1 MILPCPGTWWSQH
14 AAAAALIGAALPLAA
29 APLISISE
37 IEYNPP
43 GGSDYE
49 FLELVNLS
57 AASLNIGGYKLTT
70 GVTYTFAAGTVVP
83 AGGRIVVC
91 NTRSTFIARYGT
103 SGMLLASGS
112 YSGKLSD
119 SGDTL
124 TLVDSLG
131 SLVFKCTYDSSG
143 AWPSRA
149 NGLGSSLECID
160 PAGNLNDPANWR
172 SSTEYNGSPGR
183 AGLGA
188 QKTVVIN
195 EVLTHT
201 DPPIEDAIELYNLTD
216 NAIDLGGWYLSNTR
230 ATPKKFRFPASTLIP
245 AHGFRVF
252 YELSGTGSPL
262 GFNSRGTGADPEF
275 TFNSAHGDE
284 AVIVSAD
291 AAGNLLNW
299 IDAVSFDSAEHGVS
313 FGRYPDFTGPI
324 MAMDRLTL
332 GTTVDATYPASF
344 LFQFRTGTGASN
356 SLPRVGPLVFNRI
369 QYHPLAGRDEF
380 VELVNIASTN
390 LPLYDVR
397 FPENTWRIRNAVDF
411 DFPTGVVLKPDE
423 KCLVTPLPPA
433 AFRTKYSIP
442 PSIQVF
448 GPWTNLLNNA
458 GDTLELFKP
467 DTPQEPP
474 HPDAGYVPYIRV
486 EKIAYAASA
495 PWPADADGTGPA
507 LQRINPRL
515 YGNVATNWTVETF
528 TTTPPVITAALDG
541 SSGIRI
547 GFATEAGRGYVIE
560 TLSDLGSG
568 PAWTVYRVLDP
579 APAASSAQVT
589 VPWSGTRLFVRVR

>member
-1 MILPCPGTWWSQH
+1 MKISFFGALRQRLALGT
-14 AAAAALIGAALPLAA
+14 AMVGGAISVVAG
-29 APLISISE
+29 PLISVSE
-37 IEYNPP
+37 IQYNPP

-49 FLELVNLS
+49 FLELVNVS
-57 AASLNIGGYKLTT
+57 ASPLNIGGYKLTT
-70 GVTYTFAAGTVVP
+70 GVTYTFSAGTVVP

-91 NTRSTFIARYGT
+91 NTRSAFLSRYG
-103 SGMLLASGS
+103 SAGILLATGS

-124 TLVDSLG
+124 TLIDSVG
-131 SLVFKCTYDSSG
+131 SVVFKCTYDSSG

-172 SSTEYNGSPGR
+172 SSAEYNGSPGR
-183 AGLGA
+183 AGIGA

-216 NAIDLGGWYLSNTR
+216 APIDLGGWYLSNKR
-230 ATPKKFRFPASTLIP
+230 ATPKKFRFPVGTLIP

-252 YELSGTGSPL
+252 YELAGTGSPL
-262 GFNSRGTGADPEF
+262 GFNSHGTGNDPEF

-291 AAGNLLNW
+291 AAGNLLTW

-313 FGRYPDFTGPI
+313 FGRYPDFSGPLV
-324 MAMDRLTL
+324 AMDRLTL
-332 GTTVDATYPASF
+332 GTSIDATYPVEF
-344 LFQFRTGTGASN
+344 LPQFRAGTGASN

-369 QYHPLAGRDEF
+369 QYHPLANQDEF
-380 VELVNIASTN
+380 LELINIATTN
-390 LPLYDVR
+390 LPLFDIRV
-397 FPENTWRIRNAVDF
+397 PTNTWRIRNAVNY
-411 DFPTGVVLKPDE
+411 DFPTGVVLKPTE

-433 AFRTKYSIP
+433 TFRAKYSIP
-442 PSIQVF
+442 ASIQVF

-458 GDTLELFKP
+458 GDTVELFKP
-467 DTPQEPP
+467 DPPQEPP

-486 EKIAYAASA
+486 EKITYDASA
-495 PWPADADGTGPA
+495 PWPAAADGTGPA
-507 LQRINPRL
+507 LQRIDPRL
-515 YGNVATNWTVETF
+515 YGNVATNWTTDAIIA
-528 TTTPPVITAALDG
+528 TPPAITATLDG
-541 SSGIRI
+541 SNGIRI
-547 GFATEAGRGYVIE
+547 EFTAVAGHGYVIE
-560 TLSDLGSG
+560 TLIDLGSG
-568 PAWTVYRVLDP
+568 TSWKAYRVLDP
-579 APAASSAQVT
+579 PSISTPVDVT
-589 VPWSGTRLFVRVR
+589 VPFSGSVLFVRVR

>member
-1 MILPCPGTWWSQH
+1 MKIPFPATWWSRL
-14 AAAAALIGAALPLAA
+14 ASVAALLGAAMPLTA
-29 APLISISE
+29 APLISLAE

-57 AASLNIGGYKLTT
+57 ASSLNIGGYKLTT
-70 GVTYTFAAGTVVP
+70 GVTYTFAAGTVLP

-91 NTRSTFIARYGT
+91 NTRSAFIARYGT
-103 SGMLLASGS
+103 SGILLAPGS

-124 TLVDSLG
+124 SLVDGLG

-160 PAGNLNDPANWR
+160 PAGNLSDPANWR

-183 AGLGA
+183 AGVGA

-201 DPPIEDAIELYNLTD
+201 DPPIEDAVELYNLTD
-216 NAIDLGGWYLSNTR
+216 AAIDLGGWYLSNSR
-230 ATPKKFRFPASTLIP
+230 ANPKKFKFPAGTVIP

-262 GFNSRGTGADPEF
+262 GFNSRGTGNDPEF

-299 IDAVSFDSAEHGVS
+299 IDAVSFDAAEHGVS
-313 FGRYPDFTGPI
+313 FGRYPDFTGPLV
-324 MAMDRLTL
+324 AMNQLSL
-332 GTTVDATYPASF
+332 GTAIDATYPAAF
-344 LFQFRTGTGASN
+344 LAQFRTGAGASN
-356 SLPRVGPLVFNRI
+356 TLPRIGPLVFNRI
-369 QYHPLAGRDEF
+369 QYHPLTNQDEF
-380 VELVNIASTN
+380 LELINVASTN
-390 LPLYDVR
+390 LPLYDVL
-397 FPENTWRIRNAVDF
+397 FPGNTWRIRNAVDF
-411 DFPTGVVLKPDE
+411 DFPGGVVLKPEE
-423 KCLVTPLPPA
+423 KCLVTPLSPT

-442 PSIQVF
+442 ASIQVF

-458 GDTLELFKP
+458 GDTIELFKP
-467 DTPQEPP
+467 DPPQEPP
-474 HPDAGYVPYIRV
+474 HPDAGYVPYVRV
-486 EKIAYAASA
+486 EKITYGATA
-495 PWPADADGTGPA
+495 PWPTAADGTGPA

-515 YGNVATNWTVETF
+515 YGNVATNWTAETLPS
-528 TTTPPVITAALDG
+528 TPLVITATLDG
-541 SSGIRI
+541 NAGIRI
-547 GFATEAGRGYVIE
+547 GFTTEAGRGYVIE
-560 TLSDLGSG
+560 TLSTLGSG
-568 PAWTVYRVLDP
+568 AAWTAYRVMDP
-579 APAASSAQVT
+579 SPVPASAQVT
-589 VPWSGTRLFVRVR
+589 VPFSGTTLFVRVR